1 MEAPVTTT
9 TFPVSFS
16 FDRSEEAMP
25 GLYLAWRGK
34 SRRDY
39 NYGIDIAR
47 ALLPTPPFHLRGGE

>member
-9 TFPVSFS
+9 TFPDNFS
-16 FDRSEEAMP
+16 FAKSEDAMP

-39 NYGIDIAR
+39 NHCIDVAW
-47 ALLPTPPFHLRGGE
+47 ALLPTPLS